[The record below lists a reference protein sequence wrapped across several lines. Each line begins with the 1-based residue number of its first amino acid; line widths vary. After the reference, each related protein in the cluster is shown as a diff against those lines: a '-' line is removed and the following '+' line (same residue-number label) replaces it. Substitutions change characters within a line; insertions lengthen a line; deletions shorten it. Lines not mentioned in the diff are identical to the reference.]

1 MESTI
6 GKNIIMTV
14 SGGSHEDSVNVKIKG
29 IPKGIPIDFGE
40 LNAFL
45 ARRAPGSSPCST
57 PRKEADLPVFLQ
69 GFSGNI
75 TNGEPV
81 MAIIKNTNTRSA
93 DYKPNL
99 PRPSHADFTAFIK
112 YGSQVNMS
120 GGGPFSGRMTAP
132 MCIAGGIALQILKA
146 KGVTIQAEIHSIGK
160 ITGGPHMLDEIIQA
174 KARKDSIGGIVECSV
189 LGLPAGLGGP
199 MFDGVESKLAAL
211 LFGIPAV
218 KGVDFGAGFE
228 ASSMYGSEHNDAF
241 YMDGKSVK
249 TRTNNHGGILGGITS
264 GMPLTLKVAFKPTPS
279 IGIPQETVNLTEGID
294 TIIKIEGRHDPCVV
308 PRAVPVV
315 EALAAIGILDLFLEE
330 ESIKWI

>member
-29 IPKGIPIDFGE
+29 IPKGISIDFDE
-40 LNAFL
+40 LNTFL
-45 ARRAPGSSPCST
+45 ARRAPGSSTLST
-57 PRKEADLPVFLQ
+57 QRKEADLPVFLQ
-69 GFSGNI
+69 GFNETI
-75 TNGEPV
+75 TNGDPIIAV
-81 MAIIKNTNTRSA
+81 IKNTNIRSA
-93 DYKPNL
+93 DYNLNL

-112 YGSQVNMS
+112 YGNQVNMS

-132 MCIAGGIALQILKA
+132 MCIAGGIALQILKL
-146 KGVTIQAEIHSIGK
+146 KKVEIQAEIHSIGK
-160 ITGGPHMLDEIIQA
+160 ITGGPHMMDEIIKA
-174 KARKDSIGGIVECSV
+174 KANNDSVGGVVECRV
-189 LGLPAGLGGP
+189 VGLPVGLGGP

-228 ASSMYGSEHNDAF
+228 ASSMHGSEHNDAF
-241 YMDGKSVK
+241 YMEGKLVK

-264 GMPLTLKVAFKPTPS
+264 SMPLNLKVAFKPTPS
-279 IGIPQETVNLTEGID
+279 IGIPQETVNLTKGID
-294 TIIKIEGRHDPCVV
+294 TIVKTKGRHDPCVV

-315 EALAAIGILDLFLEE
+315 EALVAIGILDLFLEE
-330 ESIKWI
+330 ESI

>member
-29 IPKGIPIDFGE
+29 IPKGMPIDFDE
-40 LNAFL
+40 LHVFL
-45 ARRAPGSSPCST
+45 ARRAPASSPFST
-57 PRKEADLPVFLQ
+57 PRKEADFPVFLQ
-69 GFSGNI
+69 GFRGNI

-81 MAIIKNTNTRSA
+81 IAIIENTNIRPA
-93 DYKPNL
+93 DYNL
-99 PRPSHADFTAFIK
+99 NVPRPSHADFTAFIK
-112 YGSQVNMS
+112 YGNQVNMS

-132 MCIAGGIALQILKA
+132 MCIAGGIALQILKT
-146 KGVTIQAEIHSIGK
+146 KEVTIQAKIHSIGK
-160 ITGGPHMLDEIIQA
+160 IKDGPHMLEEIIQA
-174 KARKDSIGGIVECSV
+174 KASNDSVGGIVECTV

-228 ASSMYGSEHNDAF
+228 SSAMRGSEHNDAF
-241 YMDGKSVK
+241 YMEGTSVK
-249 TRTNNHGGILGGITS
+249 TKTNNHGGVLGGITS
-264 GMPLTLKVAFKPTPS
+264 GMPLNLRVAFKPTPS
-279 IGIPQETVNLTEGID
+279 IGIPQETVNLTEGIN
-294 TIIKIEGRHDPCVV
+294 TIIKTKGRHDPCVV

-315 EALAAIGILDLFLEE
+315 EALVAIGILDLFLEE
-330 ESIKWI
+330 EGIK

>member
-1 MESTI
+1 MKSTI

-14 SGGSHEDSVNVKIKG
+14 SGGSHEDFIDVTVNG
-29 IPKGIPIDFGE
+29 MPKGISVDFDE

-45 ARRAPGSSPCST
+45 ARRAPGNSPLST
-57 PRKEADLPVFLQ
+57 PREEADFPVFLQ
-69 GFSGNI
+69 GFNENI
-75 TNGEPV
+75 TNGDPV
-81 MAIIKNTNTRSA
+81 RALIKNTNIRAT
-93 DYKPNL
+93 DYNL
-99 PRPSHADFTAFIK
+99 NIPRPSHADFTAYVK
-112 YGSQVNMS
+112 YGNKVNMS

-146 KGVTIQAEIHSIGK
+146 KEITIKANILSIGK
-160 ITGGPHMLDEIIQA
+160 AKGGPEMLDEIIRA
-174 KARKDSIGGIVECSV
+174 KAKNDSVGGVVECSV

-228 ASSMYGSEHNDAF
+228 ASEMFGSEHNDAF
-241 YMDGKSVK
+241 YMAGESVK

-264 GMPLTLKVAFKPTPS
+264 GMPLNLRVAFKPTPS
-279 IGIPQETVNLTEGID
+279 IGIPQETVNLAEGTD
-294 TIIKIEGRHDPCVV
+294 TIITIKGRHDPCVV

-315 EALAAIGILDLFLEE
+315 EALVAIGILDLFLEE
-330 ESIKWI
+330 EDIT

>member
-6 GKNIIMTV
+6 GKNVIMTV
-14 SGGSHEDSVNVKIKG
+14 SGGSHEDSVNVKILG
-29 IPKGIPIDFGE
+29 LPKGVPIDFQE

-45 ARRAPGSSPCST
+45 ARRAPGSSPLST
-57 PRKEADLPVFLQ
+57 PRKETDLPVFLQ

-81 MAIIKNTNTRSA
+81 IAIIKNTNTRLA
-93 DYKPNL
+93 DYNL
-99 PRPSHADFTAFIK
+99 NIPRPSHADFTAFVK
-112 YGSQVNMS
+112 YGNQVNMS

-132 MCIAGGIALQILKA
+132 MSIAGGIAIQILKA
-146 KGVTIQAEIHSIGK
+146 KEVTIRANILSIGK
-160 ITGGPHMLDEIIQA
+160 MKNDPNMLDEIVMA
-174 KARKDSIGGIVECSV
+174 KANNDSVGGVVECNV
-189 LGLPAGLGGP
+189 LGLPVGLGGP

-228 ASSMYGSEHNDAF
+228 ASTMYGSEHNDAF
-241 YMDGKSVK
+241 YMEGASVK

-264 GMPLTLKVAFKPTPS
+264 GMPLTLRVAFKPTPS

-294 TIIKIEGRHDPCVV
+294 TIIKTKGRHDPCVV

-315 EALAAIGILDLFLEE
+315 EALVAIGILDLFLEE
-330 ESIKWI
+330 EDAI

>member
-14 SGGSHEDSVNVKIKG
+14 SGGSHENSVKVKIKG
-29 IPKGIPIDFGE
+29 IPKGIPIDFDE
-40 LNAFL
+40 LHAFL
-45 ARRAPGSSPCST
+45 ARRAPGNSPFST

-81 MAIIKNTNTRSA
+81 IAIIYNTNTKPA
-93 DYKPNL
+93 DYNL
-99 PRPSHADFTAFIK
+99 NVPRPSHADFTAFIK
-112 YGSQVNMS
+112 YGNQVNMS

-146 KGVTIQAEIHSIGK
+146 KEVTIQAKILSIGK
-160 ITGGPHMLDEIIQA
+160 IKGGPHMLDEIIQA
-174 KARKDSIGGIVECSV
+174 KASNDSVGGIVECTV
-189 LGLPAGLGGP
+189 LGLPVGLGGP

-228 ASSMYGSEHNDAF
+228 ASAMRGSKHNDAF
-241 YMDGKSVK
+241 YIKGTSVK
-249 TRTNNHGGILGGITS
+249 TKTNNHGGILGGITS
-264 GMPLTLKVAFKPTPS
+264 GMPLNLRVAFKPTPS
-279 IGIPQETVNLTEGID
+279 IGIPQETVNLTEGVD
-294 TIIKIEGRHDPCVV
+294 TIIKTKGRHDPCVV

-315 EALAAIGILDLFLEE
+315 EALVAIGILDLFLEE
-330 ESIKWI
+330 EGIK

>member
-14 SGGSHEDSVNVKIKG
+14 SGGSHEDSVNIEIKG
-29 IPKGIPIDFGE
+29 IPKGVLIDFDE

-45 ARRAPGSSPCST
+45 ARRAPGSGPFST
-57 PRKEADLPVFLQ
+57 QRKEADLPVFLQ
-69 GFSGNI
+69 GFNETV

-81 MAIIKNTNTRSA
+81 IAIIKNTNIRPA
-93 DYKPNL
+93 DYNLNL
-99 PRPSHADFTAFIK
+99 PRPSHADYTAFLK
-112 YGSQVNMS
+112 YGNQVNMS

-132 MCIAGGIALQILKA
+132 MCIAGGIALQILKL
-146 KGVTIQAEIHSIGK
+146 KKVEIQAKIHSIGK
-160 ITGGPHMLDEIIQA
+160 IKGGPHMMDEILKA
-174 KARKDSIGGIVECSV
+174 KANDDSVGGIVECSV
-189 LGLPAGLGGP
+189 AGLPVGLGGP

-228 ASSMYGSEHNDAF
+228 ASSMRGSEHNDAF
-241 YMDGKSVK
+241 YMEDDSVK

-264 GMPLTLKVAFKPTPS
+264 GMPLNLRVAFKPTPS
-279 IGIPQETVNLTEGID
+279 IGIPQETVNLTEGIN
-294 TIIKIEGRHDPCVV
+294 TIIKTKGRHDPCVV

-315 EALAAIGILDLFLEE
+315 EALVAIGILDLFLEE
-330 ESIKWI
+330 EWIK